1 DGARRAGKMEQAVG
15 GSIHPEMMGMVALV
29 FALGLRHGF
38 DPDHLVAIDGMTRST
53 KSRWCGLFFSLGHGV
68 VVTLIGVAVALAATE
83 SQAPAWLE
91 QTGALISI
99 AVLLALGIANLA
111 MLLRTPGDAR
121 VRLVGL
127 RGRWLAERL
136 ARASHPAVI
145 ASIGAAFAVSFDTVS
160 HALVFSLTGA
170 SMAGALFAAL
180 LGLIF
185 TLGMV
190 VTDAL
195 NGLWVA
201 RMMAGADRRS
211 ASVSR
216 WMSAAVALLCLVI
229 ATLAFAKHTVPALD
243 QLAEHAALPL
253 GIATLLLITAVGGL
267 AVLRLRSAYRE
278 ANS

>member
-1 DGARRAGKMEQAVG
+1 
-15 GSIHPEMMGMVALV
+15 MMGMVALV

-68 VVTLIGVAVALAATE
+68 VVTLIGIAVALAATE
-83 SQAPAWLE
+83 WPAPAWLE

-99 AVLLALGIANLA
+99 GVLLALGFANLA

-121 VRLVGL
+121 VRPVGL

-145 ASIGAAFAVSFDTVS
+145 ASIGAAFALSLDTIS
-160 HALVFSLTGA
+160 QALLFSLSGW
-170 SMAGALFAAL
+170 MFAAL
-180 LGLIF
+180 LGAIF

-190 VTDAL
+190 LTDVV

-201 RMMAGADRRS
+201 KMMAGS
-211 ASVSR
+211 AAASR
-216 WMSAAVALLCLVI
+216 WMSAAVAFLCLAMAGGAVLKEFVPGPALSIASVAVI
-229 ATLAFAKHTVPALD
+229 AAVWAF
-243 QLAEHAALPL
+243 
-253 GIATLLLITAVGGL
+253 
-267 AVLRLRSAYRE
+267 AVLRSRSAYRE